1 MITITGKQSL
11 VDNTLNLA
19 SNPENIRAGSL
30 ARIGHEPPKLGV
42 AGSSPAPPAIL
53 SSNELDFEFLFRR
66 LIPVPHAP
74 T

>member
-1 MITITGKQSL
+1 MLTW
-11 VDNTLNLA
+11 
-19 SNPENIRAGSL
+19 AGSL